1 MQTDKQIYLIF
12 QAEPQWVFELAGEQS
27 PAPCYNWIKTSSIAE
42 SAKAVLLDVFLNWL
56 EQRLNH
62 KGKKEIEEMLIGQ
75 LPDLRETQSGKDLIA
90 IGRSEGKN
98 EGKLEGKLE
107 GKIEGKIEG
116 LIELLEIRFG
126 EIPKP
131 LRDELLQIK
140 SIVAVDALY
149 KKALAISSLRDFSC
163 R

>member
-12 QAEPQWVFELAGEQS
+12 KRSRSGYLNWRENLP

-90 IGRSEGKN
+90 IGRSEGK
-98 EGKLEGKLE
+98 
-107 GKIEGKIEG
+107 IEG

>member
-90 IGRSEGKN
+90 IGRSEGK
-98 EGKLEGKLE
+98 
-107 GKIEGKIEG
+107 IEG

>member
-75 LPDLRETQSGKDLIA
+75 LPDLRETQSDKDLIA

-98 EGKLEGKLE
+98 EGKL
-107 GKIEGKIEG
+107 EGKIEG

-131 LRDELLQIK
+131 LRNELLQIK

>member
-90 IGRSEGKN
+90 IGRSEGK
-98 EGKLEGKLE
+98 
-107 GKIEGKIEG
+107 IEG

-131 LRDELLQIK
+131 LRNELLQIK

>member
-1 MQTDKQIYLIF
+1 MQTDKQIYRIF

-90 IGRSEGKN
+90 IGRSEGK
-98 EGKLEGKLE
+98 
-107 GKIEGKIEG
+107 IEG